1 MALGRTA
8 VGKANSES
16 PSVGDPPQS
25 PTTLAQGSPSEIV
38 AAKGRSSLGQPPSN
52 HRTTS
57 LLCTLKTKASYLHRP
72 PETKKNRGRTPKRK
86 LPNSPLTPE

>member
-8 VGKANSES
+8 VEKADSES
-16 PSVGDPPQS
+16 PSVGDPPQA
-25 PTTLAQGSPSEIV
+25 PTTLAQGSPSETV
-38 AAKGRSSLGQPPSN
+38 AAEGRSSLGQPPSN

-72 PETKKNRGRTPKRK
+72 PETKRSRGRTRNRK
-86 LPNSPLTPE
+86 LPNSLLTPE